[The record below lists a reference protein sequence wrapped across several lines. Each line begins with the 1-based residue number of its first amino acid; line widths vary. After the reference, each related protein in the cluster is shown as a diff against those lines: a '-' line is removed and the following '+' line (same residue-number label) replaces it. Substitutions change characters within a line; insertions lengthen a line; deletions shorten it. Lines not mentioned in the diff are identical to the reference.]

1 MFAIIFCFGR
11 NRGKPAD
18 QKQQQANNDEGGNA
32 LNTAA
37 VGKLDQEE
45 FDDYDAH
52 QRRACHP
59 VGTLFQNQKYGQEQ
73 IF

>member
-11 NRGKPAD
+11 NGGKPAD